1 MGRDEGRKGEV
12 WRDGGVRRKEGR
24 EGEVQ
29 REVRRV
35 GREEG
40 RGREEG
46 KGSGEEVGSHIKNV
60 QS

>member
-1 MGRDEGRKGEV
+1 M
-12 WRDGGVRRKEGR
+12 RRKEGR

-29 REVRRV
+29 REVRWV